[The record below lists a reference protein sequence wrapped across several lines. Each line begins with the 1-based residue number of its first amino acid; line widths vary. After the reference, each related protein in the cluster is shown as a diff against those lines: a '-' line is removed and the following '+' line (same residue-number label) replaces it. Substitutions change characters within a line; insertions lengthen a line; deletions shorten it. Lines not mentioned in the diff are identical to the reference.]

1 LAIYRELTQR
11 HFHSVTRPTIQD
23 RLEGWTVYRE
33 LLDELL
39 DDENSSSSNHSAP
52 PFFLTPEWTFDILHE
67 FVYQFQGFCQFRSAV
82 YASFNKFKQNSATG
96 ANIPQHVQDNLH
108 HIANNPDAWAVETVI
123 MYLNKLMQIG
133 SSSKVAGYQYLGVFA
148 SVVLSR
154 MECLLGDYDGCLLA
168 ADRMSRVMV
177 SAQHLSSSP
186 VNEVSAT
193 ALVQSVISAR
203 LSYAYH
209 AGVAYLMTRRFQACW
224 SILGDAC
231 IDLYRGFQTGQ
242 YRTVSDLFPKLY
254 DRMLAL
260 LAITLHSCPPRNS
273 VDENLIKMIR
283 EKHGSQL
290 VKMEEGVASA
300 YESLFVFGSPK
311 FITPTIRSNGGID
324 NYKLQVR
331 QFHQLMSAQKHSHK
345 LRSYLRLYTSIET
358 QKLAAFYDTSD
369 DDLRSLVISLKH
381 QMRQKEV
388 EGDYKEALDIHYH
401 LNGNMIH
408 VDDAEKQ
415 RRFEDYFI
423 KEIRHSLEIQ
433 KTLAQT
439 GTALS

>member
-1 LAIYRELTQR
+1 LTQR

-39 DDENSSSSNHSAP
+39 DDENSSTSNHSDP
-52 PFFLTPEWTFDILHE
+52 PFFLTPDWSFDILHE

-82 YASFNKFKQNSATG
+82 YASFNKYKQQNSNGTTG
-96 ANIPQHVQDNLH
+96 GSIPQHVQDNLH
-108 HIANNPDAWAVETVI
+108 HIDNNPDAWAVESVI

-148 SVVLSR
+148 SIVLSR
-154 MECLLGDYDGCLLA
+154 LECLLGDYDGCILA
-168 ADRMSRVMV
+168 ADRMSHIMV
-177 SAQHLSSSP
+177 SAQHLNSAP
-186 VNEVSAT
+186 GTKVSAT
-193 ALVQSVISAR
+193 ELVQSVISAR

-231 IDLYRGFQTGQ
+231 TDLYRGFQTGQ
-242 YRTVSDLFPKLY
+242 YRTISDLFPKLY
-254 DRMLAL
+254 DRMVAL
-260 LAITLHSCPPRNS
+260 LAIALHACPPRSS

-311 FITPTIRSNGGID
+311 FISPTVQSFGGTD

-331 QFHQLMSAQKHSHK
+331 QFHQLMSSQKHSHK
-345 LRSYLRLYTSIET
+345 LRSYLKLYTSIET

-369 DDLRSLVISLKH
+369 DDLRSVVISLKH
-381 QMRQKEV
+381 QMRQKEAD
-388 EGDYKEALDIHYH
+388 GDYKEALDIHYH
-401 LNGNMIH
+401 LDGNMIH
-408 VDDAEKQ
+408 IDDAEKQ

-423 KEIRHSLEIQ
+423 KQIRHSLDIQ
-433 KTLAQT
+433 KTLAQSA
-439 GTALS
+439 TALS